1 MSIVWLVVWF
11 IEGQPRLA
19 AWNGW
24 LIALVVCIVLDACSR
39 GPRPGRSRGVAPLG
53 SG

>member
-1 MSIVWLVVWF
+1 MSLVWLVVWF
-11 IEGQPRLA
+11 IEGQPRLT

-39 GPRPGRSRGVAPLG
+39 GRRPGHSREGAPLG
-53 SG
+53 SC